1 MKKIILTIKKA
12 SSLFFVTLILL
23 GIIFLQSCEKQI
35 IEESD
40 LISDVNDANYIV
52 QDGYLVFKTFETFL
66 NITDEISNLS
76 DKERTEWETK
86 IGFMS
91 QRRIVN
97 TIIEEEIKI
106 DEINEEKYAGMNI
119 ENIDRDEFHST
130 AYNYYINK
138 GVIKIINKGTDDE
151 YWDYSV
157 FNRSFVNFINEDG
170 LFAIGDTLYQATE
183 KSLKAMT
190 KTDLNNTYTL
200 INAVEP
206 DKKNNIFFLHN
217 ETNLK
222 TFAQSPGLIP
232 NHWVSDGKR
241 RVKIEIYLAVR
252 AYWPSNMRYDF
263 YHEVYVQCQEKNW
276 LGQWKYKFAEVWVD
290 GSWTIQLY
298 KYPEYYS
305 NSWSYNGSVSY
316 LKASINP
323 QTGNSAPY
331 QSYFS
336 VLPQDPWNQNLP
348 WYDGDQYDCQPIF
361 TNYNW
366 WALRTYYIEATL
378 NKMINRFLQK
388 KSFPCH
394 SESFYLFQL

>member
-232 NHWVSDGKR
+232 NHWG
-241 RVKIEIYLAVR
+241 VR
-252 AYWPSNMRYDF
+252 
-263 YHEVYVQCQEKNW
+263 
-276 LGQWKYKFAEVWVD
+276 WK
-290 GSWTIQLY
+290 
-298 KYPEYYS
+298 
-305 NSWSYNGSVSY
+305 
-316 LKASINP
+316 
-323 QTGNSAPY
+323 
-331 QSYFS
+331 
-336 VLPQDPWNQNLP
+336 
-348 WYDGDQYDCQPIF
+348 
-361 TNYNW
+361 
-366 WALRTYYIEATL
+366 
-378 NKMINRFLQK
+378 K
-388 KSFPCH
+388 KG
-394 SESFYLFQL
+394 